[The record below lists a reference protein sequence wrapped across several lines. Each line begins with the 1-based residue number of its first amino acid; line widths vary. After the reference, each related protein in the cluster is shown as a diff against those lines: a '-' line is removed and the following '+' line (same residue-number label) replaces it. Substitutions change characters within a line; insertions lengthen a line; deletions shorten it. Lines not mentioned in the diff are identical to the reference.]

1 MSTTLTQQR
10 LHELLHYDPST
21 GAFTWRVAPNRR
33 IIAGSVAGVTETNG
47 YRRIRIDGR
56 QYGAHRLAW
65 LYMHGEF
72 PPNDIDHIN
81 RTRDDNRSTNLRAVT
96 RKENMTNVAPRRRL
110 TEVACHA

>member
-47 YRRIRIDGR
+47 TRVEVRAYAKQVLEGDWPAMLRRG
-56 QYGAHRLAW
+56 
-65 LYMHGEF
+65 
-72 PPNDIDHIN
+72 
-81 RTRDDNRSTNLRAVT
+81 T
-96 RKENMTNVAPRRRL
+96 APARRWPRWSG
-110 TEVACHA
+110 